1 MPRTGLVIFD
11 CDGVLVDSELIGC
24 RVEALAL
31 SRLGLAITA
40 EEILERFTGATA
52 AETFRT
58 LEAEHGQPLPE
69 DFVPQVKEAI
79 RAAFT
84 RELRAVA
91 GVAAALDQIALPM
104 CVASSSDPARI
115 EHSLRLVGLFERFA
129 PHVFSAS
136 AVERGK
142 PAPDLFLYAARRM
155 ATPPRH
161 CVVIEDSSRGAQAGV
176 AAGMRVLGFAGGS
189 HCRPGHDER
198 LRAAGAE
205 RVFAN
210 MSQLPGLIAGAE

>member
-1 MPRTGLVIFD
+1 MRRARLVIFD

-24 RVEALAL
+24 RVEAEELT
-31 SRLGLAITA
+31 RLGLDVTA

-58 LEAEHGQPLPE
+58 LEAEHGRPLPAG
-69 DFVPQVKEAI
+69 FVPRVTDAI
-79 RAAFT
+79 RAAFE
-84 RELRAVA
+84 RELQAVA
-91 GVAAALDQIALPM
+91 GVAAALERIALPV
-104 CVASSSDPARI
+104 CVASSSDPTRI

-129 PHVFSAS
+129 PHLFSAA

-142 PAPDLFLYAARRM
+142 PAPDLFLHAARRM

-161 CVVIEDSSRGAQAGV
+161 CVVIEDSSRGVQAGV

-189 HCRPGHDER
+189 HCGPEHGAR
-198 LRAAGAE
+198 LQAAGAD
-205 RVFAN
+205 RIFAD
-210 MSQLPGLIAGAE
+210 MALLPALIAGTA

>member
-52 AETFRT
+52 VETFRT

-69 DFVPQVKEAI
+69 DFVPRVKEAI
-79 RAAFT
+79 RAGFS
-84 RELRAVA
+84 RELQASA
-91 GVAAALDQIALPM
+91 GVAAALEQIELPI

-115 EHSLRLVGLFERFA
+115 EHSLRVAGLLERFT
-129 PHVFSAS
+129 PHLFSAV

-142 PAPDLFLYAARRM
+142 PAPDLFLHAARRM
-155 ATPPRH
+155 AAPPAQ
-161 CVVIEDSSRGAQAGV
+161 CVVIEDSSRGVQAGV
-176 AAGMRVLGFAGGS
+176 AAGMRVLGFTGGS
-189 HCRPGHDER
+189 HCRLGHDER
-198 LRAAGAE
+198 LTAAGAE
-205 RVFAN
+205 RVFAD
-210 MSQLPGLIAGAE
+210 MALLPELLADRA

>member
-1 MPRTGLVIFD
+1 MRPTELVIFD

-24 RVEALAL
+24 RIEAEEL
-31 SRLGLAITA
+31 SRLGLAITG
-40 EEILERFTGATA
+40 EEILERFAGATA

-58 LEAEHGQPLPE
+58 LEAEHGQPLPA
-69 DFVPQVKEAI
+69 DFVPRVKAAI
-79 RAAFT
+79 LAAFG
-84 RELRAVA
+84 RELQAIA
-91 GVAAALDQIALPM
+91 GIAAALERITLPV

-115 EHSLRLVGLFERFA
+115 EHSLAVVGLLERFA
-129 PHVFSAS
+129 PHIFSAA

-142 PAPDLFLYAARRM
+142 PAPDLFLHAARCM
-155 ATPPRH
+155 DTPPGR
-161 CVVIEDSSRGAQAGV
+161 CVVIEDSVRGVQAGV

-189 HCRPGHDER
+189 HCRPGHDQR

-210 MSQLPGLIAGAE
+210 MTRLPELIAGRA